1 MQKTHSIVAD
11 IVRRSIPRTRV
22 FALQDRRNLRLQHPH
37 RHGCH
42 ESVRDRQM
50 LPRLCHPREHEARR
64 HFRKV
69 PGKSKADA
77 VRPADDCHGVRFR
90 WREVAQRGSET
101 EEDLHDYDD
110 GVDEAEECA
119 QRAGPVVFAEGPVNF
134 EA

>member
-1 MQKTHSIVAD
+1 M
-11 IVRRSIPRTRV
+11 RRSIPRTRV

-37 RHGCH
+37 RHGRH

-50 LPRLCHPREHEARR
+50 LPRLRHPREHEARR
-64 HFRKV
+64 HFREV
-69 PGKSKADA
+69 TSKSKADA
-77 VRPADDCHGVRFR
+77 VDPADDCHGVLLR

-119 QRAGPVVFAEGPVNF
+119 QRAGPVVFAKGAIDF
-134 EA
+134 EAEK